1 MAKIFSIII
10 PVYNDSED
18 LKLVLDAIN
27 RQDFPAENV
36 ETFVVDN
43 GSSDDSIEVAKGFS
57 FVNVLLEHEYLN
69 SPYSCR
75 NRGIEKANG
84 DIIVLLDASCKPVG
98 NWLNAAHD
106 CYNKTDA
113 EIIGGDVKF
122 DFKGK
127 VTAGKVYDSITNIKM
142 QESIEGKGVAKTA
155 NLFIRKE
162 IFEKVGVFPE
172 GLRSGGDVR
181 WTAKASKQGYKLQ
194 FCKNAIVY
202 KTARSI
208 LELLK
213 KQWRV
218 GSHQPII
225 KNALGER
232 NNLLRKMVRV
242 FVPINPIA
250 INSMIKKN
258 DLSIGFINIILVSSI
273 GQLMK
278 LVMLFSNLYGLLK
291 LRINKYL

>member
-75 NRGIEKANG
+75 NRGIENASG
-84 DIIVLLDASCKPVG
+84 DIIVLLDASCKPAP
-98 NWLNAAHD
+98 NWLQAAKKCSD
-106 CYNKTDA
+106 QADTD
-113 EIIGGDVKF
+113 ILGGDVKF

-127 VTAGKVYDSITNIKM
+127 VTAGKVYDSITNIRM
-142 QESIEGKGVAKTA
+142 QESIEQKGVAKTA
-155 NLFIRKE
+155 NLFIRKGV
-162 IFEKVGVFPE
+162 FEKMGVFPE

-181 WTAKASKQGYKLQ
+181 WTAKATRDGYKLE
-194 FCKNAIVY
+194 FCKDAVVY
-202 KTARSI
+202 KTARSFW
-208 LELLK
+208 ELLK

-218 GSHQPII
+218 AKHQPEIHKEEQ
-225 KNALGER
+225 KNVNIL
-232 NNLLRKMVRV
+232 KV
-242 FVPINPIA
+242 FFRIFKLPNF
-250 INSMIKKN
+250 KK
-258 DLSIGFINIILVSSI
+258 ISS
-273 GQLMK
+273 K
-278 LVMLFSNLYGLLK
+278 LDEKGVMLGHLAFIRVIIVSHTVYVTMKIAYIYSFLK
-291 LRINKYL
+291 NRK